1 MHFIESMIK
10 LVIKCI
16 NPYAQCLTNLI
27 KSSHAIHIKCPM
39 SIVRKSFQPHNDK
52 PKVSA
57 TQNIN
62 KKIMTVQVTMEEFSR
77 LQS

>member
-1 MHFIESMIK
+1 MPHNLNKIK
-10 LVIKCI
+10 SC
-16 NPYAQCLTNLI
+16 NPY
-27 KSSHAIHIKCPM
+27 KCPM

-62 KKIMTVQVTMEEFSR
+62 KDYDNSSNDGEFFTLTVVKTKCR
-77 LQS
+77 PICKCRKK